1 MAVMTKTNDW
11 AVRGR
16 VVSPQGVIEDGVVV
30 VAGEKIAFVGTQAE
44 ARSAGFDAA
53 VDASDAPAAGA
64 IVTPGLVDVHCH
76 GGGGS
81 SFPDSTDVATAQKA
95 IDEHRRFGTTSLV
108 ASLVTASPDTLRQRT
123 GVLTEL
129 AEAGE
134 LVGIHLE
141 GPFLSINRCGAQD
154 PALIQTPDPALV
166 REIAEM
172 AKGHFTTMTVAA
184 EVPGMLGPDGVAA
197 TLIEC
202 GALPSYGHTDA
213 AHGETRVG
221 LEEAFAQL
229 SDGKGRSARPTITH
243 LFNGMRPLQHREAG
257 PIPEML
263 AAARKGQAVVEMVAD
278 GTHLNPSLV
287 REVFELV
294 GSENVA
300 LVTDAMAAAGMPDGA
315 YQLGSLDVTVAD
327 GVARLTHGGSIAGG
341 TAHLSDIVR
350 TTIGG
355 GVPLA
360 DVIAAATSTP
370 ATILNRTDIGFLV
383 AGARA
388 DVVVFD
394 ANLFVRDVIRLG
406 QHVDLSPVK

>member
-1 MAVMTKTNDW
+1 MGVMTQTNAW

-16 VVSPQGVIEDGVVV
+16 VVSPEGLIDDGVVV
-30 VAGEKIAFVGTQAE
+30 MAGERIAFVGTQSA

-53 VDASDAPAAGA
+53 VDEADAPAPGA
-64 IVTPGLVDVHCH
+64 VVTPGLVDVHCH
-76 GGGGS
+76 GGGGA
-81 SFPDSTDVATAQKA
+81 SFPDSTDAATAQLA
-95 IDEHRRFGTTSLV
+95 INEHRRFGTTSLV

-141 GPFLSINRCGAQD
+141 GPFLSVNRCGAQD
-154 PALIQTPDPALV
+154 PDLIQAPDVALV
-166 REIAEM
+166 HEIADI
-172 AKGHFTTMTVAA
+172 AKGHFITMTVAA
-184 EVPGMLGPDGVAA
+184 EAPGMLGTDGVAA
-197 TLIEC
+197 ALIER

-229 SDGKGRSARPTITH
+229 SDGKGRSARPTVTH

-278 GTHLNPSLV
+278 GTHLNPALV

-294 GSENVA
+294 GSQNVA
-300 LVTDAMAAAGMPDGA
+300 LVTDAMAAAGMPDGG
-315 YQLGSLDVTVAD
+315 YRLGSLEVTVAD
-327 GVARLTHGGSIAGG
+327 GVARLTHGGAIAGG

-350 TTIGG
+350 TTVAG
-355 GVPLA
+355 GVPLT

-370 ATILNRTDIGFLV
+370 ATILNRTDIGYLV

-394 ANLFVRDVIRLG
+394 ADLHVREVIRIG
-406 QHVDLSPVK
+406 QRVDLTPVN